1 MYKRSVVYTEV
12 ARLKRTRSIEKK
24 LNSRLEQLKPWLVK
38 RGCKED
44 YVDSETEK
52 VKLIKRT
59 ASFQK

>member
-12 ARLKRTRSIEKK
+12 ARLKRIRSIEKK

-38 RGCKED
+38 RGYKED
-44 YVDSETEK
+44 HVDSKIEK

>member
-1 MYKRSVVYTEV
+1 MYKRFVVYTEV
-12 ARLKRTRSIEKK
+12 ARLKRIRSIEKK

-38 RGCKED
+38 RGYKED
-44 YVDSETEK
+44 HVDSETEK

>member
-12 ARLKRTRSIEKK
+12 ARLKRIRSIEKK

-38 RGCKED
+38 RGYKED
-44 YVDSETEK
+44 HVDSETEK